1 MSQKIAVTAATGH
14 LGTLVIDELLQRVPA
29 EQIVAVA
36 RNAEKAKPIADKG
49 VEVRFASYDDR
60 AALEAALQGV
70 DRVLL
75 ISGSEVG
82 QRVQQHTNVV
92 EAAKAAGVSFIGYTS
107 APKAADTDLILAPEH
122 KATEEVVQA
131 SGIPYSIMRN
141 NWYTDNYAATIEGA
155 KHTGVISSATD
166 GGRIG
171 GVPRADLAAGHAAV
185 LTGDGH
191 ENTIYEFAA
200 DEPWTFDDL
209 AAALTDLLGRE
220 ITHSKVTVDEQA
232 SILTAAGLPAETAGF
247 LAAIDE
253 NIANG
258 ALDVNGNDLSRV
270 IGRPTTP
277 LREAL
282 KPLV

>member
-155 KHTGVISSATD
+155 KHTGAISSATD

-247 LAAIDE
+247 VAAIDE